1 AFEDAFAP
9 GERSVGRTPTG
20 IPVVIAAASP
30 LASYPLV
37 DAALL
42 VLRLASTASHEDAGR
57 LLRTP
62 FVAGGTS
69 ERSLRALADLRLREE
84 QRERWDWF
92 ELERWASM
100 TGCDVLQRTARK
112 VNEVLRTFS
121 GTALASEWAERFQAL
136 WLASGWPGERTLN
149 SLEHQTLEKV
159 RSVLAELGS
168 LDGVAG
174 RMSLPRALARLR
186 DIGAETPFER
196 ESVSGAVTV
205 IDAATSAGMQF
216 DALWVA
222 GLDADRLPAPIN
234 PDTLI
239 PIELQRRAGIPESTA
254 EGVLDQ
260 AAAQLQRWLRSTKR
274 LVLSWP
280 KRAGD
285 AVLQLS
291 PLVARLGIEPR
302 SPQARHAHAS
312 LSEHLFAAR
321 PQLEEVQDDQA
332 PPLARAASGGARTI
346 ELQSRC
352 AFRAQAELRLH
363 ARPLPRVGLGV
374 EPLDRGAI
382 LHRVLEDVW

>member
-1 AFEDAFAP
+1 
-9 GERSVGRTPTG
+9 
-20 IPVVIAAASP
+20 
-30 LASYPLV
+30 
-37 DAALL
+37 
-42 VLRLASTASHEDAGR
+42 
-57 LLRTP
+57 
-62 FVAGGTS
+62 
-69 ERSLRALADLRLREE
+69 
-84 QRERWDWF
+84 
-92 ELERWASM
+92 
-100 TGCDVLQRTARK
+100 
-112 VNEVLRTFS
+112 
-121 GTALASEWAERFQAL
+121 
-136 WLASGWPGERTLN
+136 
-149 SLEHQTLEKV
+149 
-159 RSVLAELGS
+159 
-168 LDGVAG
+168 
-174 RMSLPRALARLR
+174 RALARLR
-186 DIGAETPFER
+186 DICAETPFEP

-352 AFRAQAELRLH
+352 AFRAQAALRLH

-374 EPLDRGAI
+374 EALDRGAI
-382 LHRVLEDVW
+382 CPRVLEDVWGRLQTHARLVDADDEALERLVRESAERNAARALRPDTRHRVRLAALEIESVVRQVLRLLEVERARVPFSIRFAEAAETFSLGGLTITLRPDRIDELSDGGALLIDYKLGDSHRPRDWIDVVPGRPRRPQLPLYGLAHAERLRALAYVVLAPGAV